1 MALNP
6 HTAFDLSA
14 SSTRRSRVAARVI
27 AEIVVASIGAAFLAG
42 ALVANQ
48 SWLDTHFQ
56 PSWFLPRHWYVRI
69 AIFVRV
75 VMVALGLSL
84 SLFARRRI
92 GVFAART
99 PASALHIAI
108 AAALALAMSEP
119 VLRYVHLGPTEWLF
133 PDEEPLRRPDPRL
146 GWTLVPAR
154 TGHSTSGGR
163 VVDYALDPA
172 GYRVRRSDEPV
183 DTERPTLIFVGE
195 SVMFGEGLT
204 WEESVPA
211 QVESMLGVQSANLAV
226 HGFASDQAYLRLE
239 RELPRFRR
247 PVAVVSLFMTALFG
261 RNLDS
266 QRPHLGPGLVWL
278 PAVQRWRL
286 ESLARLI
293 VPYHGEDVVERGI
306 TVTREVLRA
315 TVALARARGAT
326 PLILVPQFGHEE
338 PVEEV
343 LRRRIL
349 DDAAVP
355 YLWVEIDAAWRLPWN
370 RHPNP
375 RAARAIAA
383 AITRRL
389 REQIAN
395 PVAETGRSVY
405 SGRRS
410 LPAGPREK

>member
-6 HTAFDLSA
+6 P
-14 SSTRRSRVAARVI
+14 RVAARVI
-27 AEIVVASIGAAFLAG
+27 AEAIVASIGAALLAG

-48 SWLDTHFQ
+48 GWLDKHFL
-56 PSWFLPRHWYVRI
+56 PSWFLPRQWYVLI
-69 AIFVRV
+69 AMGVRLF
-75 VMVALGLSL
+75 MVALGLSL
-84 SLFARRRI
+84 TLFARRRI
-92 GVFAART
+92 GDVAARV
-99 PASALHIAI
+99 PARALHIAI
-108 AAALALAMSEP
+108 AAVLALGVSEP
-119 VLRYVHLGPTEWLF
+119 VLRHVHLGPTEWLF

-154 TGHSTSGGR
+154 TGHSRNGGR

-183 DTERPTLIFVGE
+183 DTDRPAVIFVGE

-204 WEESVPA
+204 WDESIPA

-226 HGFASDQAYLRLE
+226 HGFATDQAYLRLE
-239 RELPRFRR
+239 KELPRFRR
-247 PVAVVSLFMTALFG
+247 PVAVVSLFMPALFG

-266 QRPHLGPGLVWL
+266 ERPHLGPGLAWL
-278 PAVQRWRL
+278 PAVQRWKI

-326 PLILVPQFGHEE
+326 PVILVPQFGREE
-338 PVEEV
+338 PVEGS
-343 LRRRIL
+343 LRRRVL

-383 AITRRL
+383 AVTRRL
-389 REQIAN
+389 REQGVIRA
-395 PVAETGRSVY
+395 AEP
-405 SGRRS
+405 S
-410 LPAGPREK
+410 LAPE